1 MNEGIKS
8 ISKKER
14 GDILIVFNIPKDSKL
29 DSMMDYCKRFD
40 DKIELEY
47 PYQLFSEMNPV
58 ALLKFSNKQQIKF
71 VQRRIDNTEINGSI
85 IQARRLS
92 AMALNQKEKNQCRL
106 IIHNLSFKAKENDI
120 FELFHFFGPIEE
132 IYIPKKDAKHMKG
145 YAFVQYIFQNDS
157 KDAVLEL
164 NGKVIIVYIYIYTY
178 IYIYLN
184 RTGK

>member
-1 MNEGIKS
+1 M
-8 ISKKER
+8 
-14 GDILIVFNIPKDSKL
+14 FNIPKDSKL

-47 PYQLFSEMNPV
+47 PYQLFSEINPV

-106 IIHNLSFKAKENDI
+106 IIHNLSFKAKESDI
-120 FELFHFFGPIEE
+120 YELFHFFGPIEE
-132 IYIPKKDAKHMKG
+132 IYIPRKDAKHMKG

-157 KDAVLEL
+157 KDAVVEL
-164 NGKVIIVYIYIYTY
+164 NGKVIIVFIYFNYVYI
-178 IYIYLN
+178 
-184 RTGK
+184 